1 MGTRPHRSIMEKQLG
16 RGIALTTRPFTLS
29 LLFFRFCW
37 EEIESQGPLLL
48 PADRIDP
55 SSRSP
60 LLSVEYNTS
69 ASPSPWRPAAVQKEN
84 RISSDQD
91 LIVKPDDS
99 VGLPFFDRFKST
111 WRRQNRSLV
120 RGLSLFNRWSR
131 VNASHR
137 ALLFADERER

>member
-1 MGTRPHRSIMEKQLG
+1 MGTRPHRSIMEKEKQLG

-37 EEIESQGPLLL
+37 EESESQGPLLL

-69 ASPSPWRPAAVQKEN
+69 ASPYPTQRKRWHPYPPWLNAARPLMVTPPWFRVVSTPSLALWPPSPWRPAAVQKEN
-84 RISSDQD
+84 RISSGKKRPRLYSQA
-91 LIVKPDDS
+91 
-99 VGLPFFDRFKST
+99 R
-111 WRRQNRSLV
+111 
-120 RGLSLFNRWSR
+120 
-131 VNASHR
+131 
-137 ALLFADERER
+137 